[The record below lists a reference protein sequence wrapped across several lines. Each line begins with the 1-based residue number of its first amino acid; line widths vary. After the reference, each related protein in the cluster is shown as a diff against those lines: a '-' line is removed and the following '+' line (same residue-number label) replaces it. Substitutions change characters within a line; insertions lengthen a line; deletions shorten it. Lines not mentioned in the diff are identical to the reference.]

1 MELGRVHL
9 VEFARQV
16 NADVFGVASV
26 ERFDELPPG
35 KHPRAIFPEARSVV
49 VVGKRVPRGA
59 LRGVEEGTNFQDFLL
74 YGCDWLD
81 NRFLAM
87 TTFKIAEFIESNGWE
102 AVPLPNLPPEVPPM
116 GVAVRKGAP
125 APNVMLDFND
135 AAVRAGVAE
144 IGYCGMLLTP
154 QFGPRQRVQIILTDA
169 VIEPDPLL
177 TQEICPADNS
187 CKGLCP
193 LGAIGTGQT
202 RTICGKAM
210 LVATVNDSLC
220 RGCKNG
226 ALPNRYHPAGK
237 TERLAAVCARTCVD
251 VLERSG
257 RVGNQFEQPFR
268 KRDPWLVRQDVD
280 LYRMGD

>member
-1 MELGRVHL
+1 MALERNQI
-9 VEFARQV
+9 VEYAQQIGV
-16 NADVFGVASV
+16 DVFGVANV
-26 ERFDELPPG
+26 ERFDELPAD
-35 KHPRAIFPEARSVV
+35 KHPRVIFPEARSVV
-49 VVGKRVPRGA
+49 VVGKRIARGA

-87 TTFKIAEFIESNGWE
+87 TTFKMAEFIESNGWE

-125 APNVMLDFND
+125 APNVMLDFDD

-154 QFGPRQRVQIILTDA
+154 RFGPRQRIQIILTDA

-177 TQEICPADNS
+177 AREICPRDGS
-187 CKGLCP
+187 CRGLCP
-193 LGAIGTGQT
+193 LGAITGEQT
-202 RTICGKAM
+202 RTICGKTM
-210 LVATVNDSLC
+210 KVAAVNDGLC

-237 TERLAAVCARTCVD
+237 TERLAAVCTRTCVD
-251 VLERSG
+251 SLERNG
-257 RVGNQFEQPFR
+257 RIENQFEQPFR
-268 KRDPWLVRQDVD
+268 KRDPWLVRQDAD
-280 LYRMGD
+280 FYRIGG